1 MHCQDLERAPL
12 IAALTGGER
21 SGGVRAVGGGV
32 PNPARA
38 RTPSG
43 SALAVGSG
51 VDQWMDTCEAAP
63 TSTLQAYEC
72 DTSPLAARV
81 SVSIARR
88 GPRWMSEGDR
98 LV

>member
-32 PNPARA
+32 PIPTRA
-38 RTPSG
+38 RTPSI

-63 TSTLQAYEC
+63 TSTLQAYAY
-72 DTSPLAARV
+72 DTSPARV